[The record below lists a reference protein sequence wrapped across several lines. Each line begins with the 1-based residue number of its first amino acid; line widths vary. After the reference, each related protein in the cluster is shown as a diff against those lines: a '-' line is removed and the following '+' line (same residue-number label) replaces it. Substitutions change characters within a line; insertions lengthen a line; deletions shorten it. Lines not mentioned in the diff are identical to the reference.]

1 MGKTDKTTEK
11 KFSRFS
17 VPLGL
22 LDYVNPIMY
31 SVTVITVL
39 IYTFSPMGVPYNI
52 IMLIGAVI
60 SILFG
65 FAIPTGKVLVGLG
78 KIKFVM
84 PVSLVFCVNT
94 GILLS
99 GLMLFRYVMALDWF
113 ILVAVAAVIIAA
125 LAVIYFKTKKLNTI
139 AVLTGAFGYL
149 LIYTS
154 MITLSIRSGIVVPIV
169 LYALAIFLFVM
180 LCGIGIKADL
190 KNPKV
195 HWVIEISNVTCQ
207 TLVAVATVILF
218 SK

>member
-1 MGKTDKTTEK
+1 MKKNGQSNNK
-11 KFSRFS
+11 KFSKFS

-39 IYTFSPMGVPYNI
+39 IYTFSPMGSPYNI

-60 SILFG
+60 SVLFG

-78 KIKFVM
+78 KIRFVM

-99 GLMLFRYVMALDWF
+99 GLMLFRYVMELDLI
-113 ILVAVAAVIIAA
+113 ILAAVAAVIIAA
-125 LAVIYFKTKKLNTI
+125 LAAIYLKTRKLNTI

-154 MITLSIRSGIVVPIV
+154 LITLSIRSGIVVPIV
-169 LYALAIFLFVM
+169 FYALAILLFDAK
-180 LCGIGIKADL
+180 LIFTSPGNSAWASRSISTAPGALL
-190 KNPKV
+190 KP
-195 HWVIEISNVTCQ
+195 
-207 TLVAVATVILF
+207 F
-218 SK
+218 SSSKRLICA